1 MSKILI
7 ATKAIEQ
14 ELNNETLSVERE
26 QQLASDLKLINLIR
40 ENPDI
45 FQRYPELLSLLEI
58 SHKSGVAVSLIERQV
73 AVLRQQNQAKDVHL
87 RELVNIARENEQLAK
102 SRHNLAV
109 NLLTAHELDDVISI
123 VLGVLSDELA
133 ADHAVIKL
141 FTHNKQRID
150 HSAGLFIHVH
160 DEALNAFK
168 TMLELKNPVC
178 GKSTEIQKTF
188 LFKDNAHSIKS
199 VAIIPLV
206 AGANLG
212 LIGLGAKDAERFM
225 SSLGT
230 DFLSQLGELIST
242 SLAVHLETSPEM
254 LNSK

>member
-1 MSKILI
+1 MSKII
-7 ATKAIEQ
+7 TATKAIEQ
-14 ELNNETLSVERE
+14 ELNNETLSAERE
-26 QQLASDLKLINLIR
+26 QQLAMDLELLNLIR

-45 FQRYPELLSLLEI
+45 FQRYPEILSILEI
-58 SHKSGVAVSLIERQV
+58 PHKTGAAVSLIERQV
-73 AVLRQQNQAKDVHL
+73 AILRKQNQAKDVHL
-87 RELVNIARENEQLAK
+87 RELVDIARENECLAK

-133 ADHAVIKL
+133 ADYAVIKL
-141 FTHNKQRID
+141 FTHAKERIE
-150 HSAGLFIHVH
+150 HSAGLFINAH
-160 DEALNAFK
+160 DEALKAFK

-178 GKSTEIQKTF
+178 GKSTEIQKAF
-188 LFKDNAHSIKS
+188 LFKENAHSVKS

-212 LIGLGAKDAERFM
+212 LIGLGANNIERFK

-230 DFLSQLGELIST
+230 EFLSQLGELIST
-242 SLAVHLETSPEM
+242 SLAVHLES
-254 LNSK
+254 